1 MARYDTL
8 AAQLQNTI
16 YTNSSGD
23 ISGNVLRDQ
32 LISFIN
38 TLGKGSSFMGILT
51 DSNKPTS
58 IPDGKQFYIG
68 YNNSSTALSVNL
80 AAVGLGT
87 LSITRTKIY
96 VVYCNDNGWAAVD
109 IASGIATSIP
119 TSIEQLTGYEKLKEN
134 ETYIEGIENVII
146 EKLESNTAY
155 YLRCNSLD
163 VLGYDY
169 NIDDRQ
175 NTVNLPETHMFV
187 DAASKFDVTIPAN
200 SLLRNGDSL
209 SLEVDKTY
217 LITVK
222 CNFWKVE
229 LYNPINHD

>member
-8 AAQLQNTI
+8 ATQLQNTI
-16 YTNSSGD
+16 YTNASGD
-23 ISGNVLRDQ
+23 ISGNVLRNQ
-32 LISFIN
+32 LIAFIN

-68 YNNSSTALSVNL
+68 YNNSATALSVNL
-80 AAVGLGT
+80 TAVGLGT

-96 VVYCNDNGWAAVD
+96 VVYCDDNGWAAVD

-119 TSIEQLTGYEKLKEN
+119 TSIEQLTGHENLQEKEA
-134 ETYIEGIENVII
+134 YIEYGNDVTID
-146 EKLESNTAY
+146 KLESNTAY
-155 YLRCNSLD
+155 YIKDCDSLD
-163 VLGYDY
+163 VLDYDY
-169 NIDDRQ
+169 DISDTQ
-175 NTVNLPETHMFV
+175 NTANLTETHLFV
-187 DAASKFDVTIPAN
+187 YVNSSFDVTVPAG
-200 SLLRNGDSL
+200 SVLRSGDSL
-209 SLEVDKTY
+209 SLASGEIY

-229 LYNPINHD
+229 LYQ

>member
-1 MARYDTL
+1 MARYDIL
-8 AAQLQNTI
+8 ATRLQDTI
-16 YTNSSGD
+16 YTND
-23 ISGNVLRDQ
+23 SGNIKGNTLRDQ
-32 LISFIN
+32 LIAFIN

-68 YNNSSTALSVNL
+68 YNNSATALSVNL
-80 AAVGLGT
+80 TAVGLGT

-96 VVYCNDNGWAAVD
+96 VVYCDDNGWSAVD

-119 TSIEQLTGYEKLKEN
+119 TNVNQLTGYEYLQEKEAYL
-134 ETYIEGIENVII
+134 EYGGSVTI

-155 YLRCNSLD
+155 YLMDCDSLD
-163 VLGYDY
+163 VQGYNYD
-169 NIDDRQ
+169 IADPQ
-175 NTVNLPETHMFV
+175 NMAILPETHMFV
-187 DAASKFDVTIPAN
+187 YAISDFDVQVPAG
-200 SLLRNGDSL
+200 SVLRSGDSL
-209 SLEVDKTY
+209 SLASGEIY

-229 LYNPINHD
+229 LYQ

>member
-8 AAQLQNTI
+8 ATQLQNTI
-16 YTNSSGD
+16 YTNASGD

-32 LISFIN
+32 LIAFIN
-38 TLGKGSSFMGILT
+38 TLGKGSNFMGILT

-68 YNNSSTALSVNL
+68 YNNSATALSVNL
-80 AAVGLGT
+80 TAVGLGT

-96 VVYCNDNGWAAVD
+96 FVYCDDNGWSAVD

-119 TSIEQLTGYEKLKEN
+119 TSIEQLTGYEYLQEKEA
-134 ETYIEGIENVII
+134 YIEYGSSVTIER
-146 EKLESNTAY
+146 LESNTAY
-155 YLRCNSLD
+155 YLMECDSLD
-163 VLGYDY
+163 VQEYDY
-169 NIDDRQ
+169 DIADPQ
-175 NTVNLPETHMFV
+175 NAANLPETHLFV
-187 DAASKFDVTIPAN
+187 YAISDFDVQVP
-200 SLLRNGDSL
+200 SGSVLRSGDSL
-209 SLEVDKTY
+209 SLTSGGIY

-229 LYNPINHD
+229 LYQ

>member
-8 AAQLQNTI
+8 ATQLQNTI
-16 YTNSSGD
+16 YTNASGD

-32 LISFIN
+32 LIAFIN
-38 TLGKGSSFMGILT
+38 TLGKGSNFMGILT

-68 YNNSSTALSVNL
+68 YNNSATALSVNL
-80 AAVGLGT
+80 TAVGLGT

-96 VVYCNDNGWAAVD
+96 VVYCDDNGWAAVD

-119 TSIEQLTGYEKLKEN
+119 TSIEQLTGHENLQEKEA
-134 ETYIEGIENVII
+134 YIEYGNDVTID
-146 EKLESNTAY
+146 KLESNTAY
-155 YLRCNSLD
+155 YIKDCDSLD
-163 VLGYDY
+163 VLDYDY
-169 NIDDRQ
+169 DISDTQ
-175 NTVNLPETHMFV
+175 NTANLPETHLFV
-187 DAASKFDVTIPAN
+187 YVNSSFDVTVPAG
-200 SLLRNGDSL
+200 SVLRSGDSL
-209 SLEVDKTY
+209 SLASGEIY

-229 LYNPINHD
+229 LYQ